1 MLFMMV
7 VIFMFSTQNITDT
20 MKTSDTIV
28 TPIENQIKA
37 SSDKTFEDEKA
48 ETDYWKKIKGKLD
61 KLVRK
66 SAHAFNFCVLG
77 IFTML
82 FFKSLGMKTEDAIMV
97 TIALCALY
105 AGSDELHQ
113 KLVDGRNSRFE
124 DVCIDMFGTWIGITL
139 TYLGGKITTLNG
151 KKTRIMG

>member
-7 VIFMFSTQNITDT
+7 VIFMFSTQNFTET

-28 TPIENQIKA
+28 NPIENQIKA
-37 SSDKTFEDEKA
+37 NSSKTFEDETA
-48 ETDYWKKIKGKLD
+48 ETKYWKTIKSKLD

-66 SAHAFNFCVLG
+66 SAHAFNFCLLG
-77 IFTML
+77 LFAML
-82 FFKSLGMKTEDAIMV
+82 FFKSLGLETGDAVMAA
-97 TIALCALY
+97 IAICAVY

-124 DVCIDMFGTWIGITL
+124 DVCIDMFGAWIGITI
-139 TYLGGKITTLNG
+139 TYLGGKI
-151 KKTRIMG
+151 KKHKTVGN